1 MFFVLLLL
9 VPFDMNNG
17 WTSTKEKKLININGR
32 RSVTLIINRVIC
44 WQTESYTMKNKAL
57 RIGVLTGGGDC
68 PGLNAAIRAVSKS
81 LMINCS
87 AEIIGIFD
95 GFLGLI
101 EQRTKLLNYA
111 DCSGVL
117 SQGGTILGTNNSAS
131 PFNFK
136 GQDVSHKVMDYYLS
150 LELDGLVV
158 IGGDGTLSIAYEMSK
173 MGMNIVGIPKTI
185 DNDLMGTDQTF
196 GFDTAIS
203 IVTDA
208 LDRLRTT
215 GQSHKRVMIL
225 ETMGRYAGWIALH
238 AGIAGGADII
248 LIPEFSYDIDEVAKA
263 CKSRMG
269 EQHYSIVVVAEGAKQ
284 AGGKLTVRETNDNA
298 PDPLRLGGVAN
309 VLKMQLEQKIDAE
322 IRATTLG
329 HIQRGGSPS
338 AFDRIFATNLG
349 CYAASLVANQQF
361 GTVVVIKNNQLCS
374 TALKNVANKSRLV
387 TSASPALA
395 SALSMGICFGDTD
408 LKTCMHR
415 LSN

>member
-1 MFFVLLLL
+1 MK
-9 VPFDMNNG
+9 
-17 WTSTKEKKLININGR
+17 ST
-32 RSVTLIINRVIC
+32 V
-44 WQTESYTMKNKAL
+44 L

-87 AEIIGIFD
+87 AEIIGSHD

-101 EQRTKLLNYA
+101 EQRTTNLNYG
-111 DCSGVL
+111 DCSGIL

-136 GQDVSHKVMDYYLS
+136 GQDVSSEVMDYYLS
-150 LELDGLVV
+150 LGLDGLVV

-173 MGMNIVGIPKTI
+173 LGMNIVGIPKTI
-185 DNDLMGTDQTF
+185 DNDLMGTDRTF
-196 GFDTAIS
+196 GFDTAIG

-215 GQSHKRVMIL
+215 GQSHKRIMIL

-238 AGIAGGADII
+238 AGIAGGADVII
-248 LIPEFSYDIDEVAKA
+248 IPEFAYDIDEVAKA
-263 CKSRMG
+263 CKLRMG
-269 EQHYSIVVVAEGAKQ
+269 DQHYSIVVIAEGAKQ
-284 AGGKLTVRETNDNA
+284 AGGQLTIRETNEFGA
-298 PDPLRLGGVAN
+298 DPIRLGGVAN
-309 VLKMQLEQKIDAE
+309 VLKRQLEQKIDAE

-349 CYAASLVANQQF
+349 CYAASLVANKHF
-361 GTVVVIKNNQLCS
+361 GTVVVLKNNQLCS
-374 TALKNVANKSRLV
+374 TSLKNVADKSRLV
-387 TSASPALA
+387 TTEAPALA
-395 SALSMGICFGDTD
+395 SALSMGICFGNAD
-408 LKTCMHR
+408 LIPELHSLKHEIPGSLGNHWPR
-415 LSN
+415 AKA

>member
-1 MFFVLLLL
+1 
-9 VPFDMNNG
+9 
-17 WTSTKEKKLININGR
+17 
-32 RSVTLIINRVIC
+32 
-44 WQTESYTMKNKAL
+44 MKAKAL

-87 AEIIGIFD
+87 AEIIGIHD

-101 EQRTKLLNYA
+101 EQRTKHLNYA
-111 DCSGVL
+111 DCSGIL

-136 GQDVSHKVMDYYLS
+136 GKDVSNKVMDYYNS
-150 LELDGLVV
+150 LGLDGLVV
-158 IGGDGTLSIAYEMSK
+158 IGGDGSLSIAYEMSK
-173 MGMNIVGIPKTI
+173 LGMNIVGIPKTI
-185 DNDLMGTDQTF
+185 DNDLIGTDRTF

-238 AGIAGGADII
+238 AGIAGGADVI
-248 LIPEFSYDIDEVAKA
+248 LIPEFAYDIDEVAKA

-269 EQHYSIVVVAEGAKQ
+269 EQHYSIVVVAEGSKQ
-284 AGGKLTVRETNDNA
+284 AGGEFTIRETKEYSS
-298 PDPLRLGGVAN
+298 DPIRLGGVAN
-309 VLKMQLEQKIDAE
+309 VLKMQLEQKLDAE

-329 HIQRGGSPS
+329 HIQRGGSPT
-338 AFDRIFATNLG
+338 AFDRIFATSLG
-349 CYAASLVANQQF
+349 SYAASLVANKKF
-361 GTVVVIKNNQLCS
+361 GSVVVLKNNKLCS
-374 TALKNVANKSRLV
+374 TSLKNVANKSRLV
-387 TSASPALA
+387 TTQDPTLT
-395 SALSMGICFGDTD
+395 SALSMGICFGNAE
-408 LKTCMHR
+408 LVVGLQG
-415 LSN
+415 LSNEILGAIDTID

>member
-1 MFFVLLLL
+1 M
-9 VPFDMNNG
+9 
-17 WTSTKEKKLININGR
+17 KK
-32 RSVTLIINRVIC
+32 
-44 WQTESYTMKNKAL
+44 KAL

-87 AEIIGIFD
+87 AEIIGIYD

-101 EQRTKLLNYA
+101 EQRIKHLDYA
-111 DCSGVL
+111 DCSGIL
-117 SQGGTILGTNNSAS
+117 SQGGTILGTNNTAS

-136 GQDVSHKVMDYYLS
+136 GKDVSSEVMDYYLN
-150 LELDGLVV
+150 LGLDGLVV
-158 IGGDGTLSIAYEMSK
+158 IGGDGTLSIAYELSK
-173 MGMNIVGIPKTI
+173 LGMNIVGIPKTI
-185 DNDLMGTDQTF
+185 DNDLMGTDRTF

-238 AGIAGGADII
+238 AGIAGGADVII
-248 LIPEFSYDIDEVAKA
+248 IPEFAYDIDEVAKA

-269 EQHYSIVVVAEGAKQ
+269 EQHYSILVVAEGAKQ
-284 AGGKLTVRETNDNA
+284 VGGQLTVRETNKFGA
-298 PDPLRLGGVAN
+298 EPIRLGGVAN
-309 VLKMQLEQKIDAE
+309 VLKMQLEQKVDAE

-338 AFDRIFATNLG
+338 AYDRVFATNLG
-349 CYAASLVANQQF
+349 CYAASLVANKHF
-361 GTVVVIKNNQLCS
+361 GTVVVLKNNQLCS
-374 TALKNVANKSRLV
+374 TSLKNVADKSRLV
-387 TSASPALA
+387 KRETPALVT
-395 SALSMGICFGDTD
+395 ALSMGICFGNAELITGLYN
-408 LKTCMHR
+408 LKHKFPSSLGSHSQR
-415 LSN
+415 VKS

>member
-1 MFFVLLLL
+1 M
-9 VPFDMNNG
+9 
-17 WTSTKEKKLININGR
+17 KK
-32 RSVTLIINRVIC
+32 
-44 WQTESYTMKNKAL
+44 KAL

-87 AEIIGIFD
+87 AEIIGIYD

-101 EQRTKLLNYA
+101 EQRIKPLDYA
-111 DCSGVL
+111 DCSGIL
-117 SQGGTILGTNNSAS
+117 SQGGTILGTNNTAS

-136 GQDVSHKVMDYYLS
+136 GEDVSSEVMDYYLN
-150 LELDGLVV
+150 LGLDGLVV
-158 IGGDGTLSIAYEMSK
+158 IGGDGTLSIAYELSK
-173 MGMNIVGIPKTI
+173 LGMNIVGIPKTI
-185 DNDLMGTDQTF
+185 DNDLMGTDRTF
-196 GFDTAIS
+196 GFDTAIG

-238 AGIAGGADII
+238 AGIAGGADVII
-248 LIPEFSYDIDEVAKA
+248 IPEFAYDIDEVAKA

-269 EQHYSIVVVAEGAKQ
+269 EQHYSIIVVAEGAKQ
-284 AGGKLTVRETNDNA
+284 VDGQLTVRETNEFGVE
-298 PDPLRLGGVAN
+298 PIRLGGVAN

-338 AFDRIFATNLG
+338 AYDRVFATNLG
-349 CYAASLVANQQF
+349 CYAASLVANKHF
-361 GTVVVIKNNQLCS
+361 GTVVVLKNNQLCS
-374 TALKNVANKSRLV
+374 TSLKNVADKSRLV
-387 TSASPALA
+387 KRETPALA
-395 SALSMGICFGDTD
+395 TALSMGICFGNAELITGLYS
-408 LKTCMHR
+408 LKHDFPSSLGR
-415 LSN
+415 HSQRAKA

>member
-1 MFFVLLLL
+1 MK
-9 VPFDMNNG
+9 
-17 WTSTKEKKLININGR
+17 TKN
-32 RSVTLIINRVIC
+32 
-44 WQTESYTMKNKAL
+44 L

-87 AEIIGIFD
+87 AEIIGIQD

-101 EQRTKLLNYA
+101 EQRVKPLNYA
-111 DCSGVL
+111 DCSGIL
-117 SQGGTILGTNNSAS
+117 SLGGTILGTNNSAS
-131 PFNFK
+131 PFSFK
-136 GQDVSHKVMDYYLS
+136 GKDVSNKVMDYYHS
-150 LELDGLVV
+150 LGLDGLVV
-158 IGGDGTLSIAYEMSK
+158 IGGDGSLSIAYEMSK
-173 MGMNIVGIPKTI
+173 LGMNIVGIPKTI

-238 AGIAGGADII
+238 AGISGGADVI
-248 LIPEFSYDIDEVAKA
+248 LLPEFPYDIDDVAKA
-263 CKSRMG
+263 CQSRMG

-284 AGGKLTVRETNDNA
+284 AGGQLTVRESKEFS
-298 PDPLRLGGVAN
+298 PDPIRLGGVAN
-309 VLKMQLEQKIDAE
+309 ILKMQLEQKIDAE

-338 AFDRIFATNLG
+338 SFDRIFATNLG
-349 CYAASLVANQQF
+349 CYAASLVANKDF
-361 GTVVVIKNNQLCS
+361 GSVVVLKDNKLCS
-374 TALKNVANKSRLV
+374 IPLQNVANKNKLV
-387 TSASPALA
+387 TTENPALA
-395 SALSMGICFGDTD
+395 SALSMGICFGNAA
-408 LKTCMHR
+408 LKVGLHGVKNEK
-415 LSN
+415 LD